1 MPDAMLSRFY
11 IHPGPSEIIESV
23 RDLFPEEEEK
33 GIEITPYRWD
43 PPREAT
49 DTVAVAHSL
58 LKRLGIVQQYQ
69 KFGYPTPG
77 L

>member
-1 MPDAMLSRFY
+1 MLSRFY

-33 GIEITPYRWD
+33 GTEITPHRWD
-43 PPREAT
+43 PPGEAT
-49 DTVAVAHSL
+49 DPVAAAHLL
-58 LKRLGIVQQYQ
+58 LKRFAVVQQYRI
-69 KFGYPTPG
+69 FGHPTPG